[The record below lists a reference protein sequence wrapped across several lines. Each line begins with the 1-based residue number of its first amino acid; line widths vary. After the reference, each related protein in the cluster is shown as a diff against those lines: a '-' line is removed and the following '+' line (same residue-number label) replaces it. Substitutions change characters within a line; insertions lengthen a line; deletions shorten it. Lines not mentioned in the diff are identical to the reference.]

1 MTNFLPYAIIAGIV
15 IVFFV
20 ICYIMYSGNGSKDSQ
35 KHEHVHPQEVRHLAE
50 EPVPNSSRRR
60 QQATVHHA
68 HKERPAKQ
76 HKRAAKAS
84 HMSSSSSTE
93 NTSSQKAAPVADDD
107 FDTTRVLS
115 RDEILEAMEKVDKE
129 EAEAFKKREAEAKL
143 ARQRQQEE
151 ERKAQE
157 RQLEEN
163 RKKREQALAAKNA
176 AKAKK
181 KAADNEV
188 QWQEAEEDADHPLAG
203 MAAVVSADLAAKNG
217 DDKAAAAA
225 AQKVAAMDKEDEQA
239 ADEAAARQK
248 AAEEEKAKAE
258 AAARAAEEAKKAA
271 AAKAAAEKAAAEKA
285 AAEKAAAQK
294 AAAEEKQ
301 AAKTPHRNII
311 KEIMAQNA
319 KAAGQAKAAEVKTAA
334 KTAAAAGAEVT
345 QILKPGDLKKGLV
358 ENGGV
363 SEDMKQVAEQL
374 GQTQRMEPIHIDTAT
389 APKKAPEE
397 TMIMPPLHARK
408 SQEKAKPV
416 VHPAAAEAVTPSWG
430 RSGDSGTDTRNPLS
444 ANDTHYASVW
454 EDDSTVE
461 SPVVRQCVAH
471 FLRQYG
477 VVSPQLQQ
485 QTEYITS
492 SAFDRIGCQTDAD
505 RQRAMAP
512 LIVQEALQN
521 VQKAYAAHP
530 DDYVGSIA
538 LQAFYDIVH
547 CSPIST
553 RHLVAIDALK
563 VMPYLSQGH
572 YQILAILLLFLYS
585 RNSHNVDKASFCQYI
600 DKYVVPFLDGFPTER
615 PYYQQLDY
623 LHCTAFE
630 AKETHF
636 AEILADSY
644 PLLFRY
650 RGFTGEELRKALKGK
665 RIPSEYIVQS
675 VNSPLYK
682 LAMVDE
688 SMAKRFFRK
697 TGITD
702 RSMQDHIL
710 RLAKKRPSTFSGEEA
725 LDIMEDISPVL
736 ADLSDIWDSSLLRVS
751 TLSLLGL
758 YLAQGFIKEIIG
770 EEFDLSR
777 WFE

>member
-20 ICYIMYSGNGSKDSQ
+20 ICYIMYSGNSGHDKDKH
-35 KHEHVHPQEVRHLAE
+35 KHEHQEHLEKHQVVE

-60 QQATVHHA
+60 LQATVHHA
-68 HKERPAKQ
+68 RKEKNEESRHTAHEPHAQ
-76 HKRAAKAS
+76 
-84 HMSSSSSTE
+84 
-93 NTSSQKAAPVADDD
+93 NTSSPSPAAKTKTTNPPDDD

-129 EAEAFKKREAEAKL
+129 EAEKFKKREEEAKK
-143 ARQRQQEE
+143 ARQRQLEE
-151 ERKAQE
+151 AKKAQQ

-163 RKKREQALAAKNA
+163 RKKREQAKADAA
-176 AKAKK
+176 AKAARK
-181 KAADNEV
+181 KASANDGEV
-188 QWQEAEEDADHPLAG
+188 DWQEEEDNQSLAD

-217 DDKAAAAA
+217 DDQAAEEAKR
-225 AQKVAAMDKEDEQA
+225 KVAAMDKEDEQA
-239 ADEAAARQK
+239 AAESAAAEAEQKRLQETAAKEAAARTASAKETALQ
-248 AAEEEKAKAE
+248 AEKKDNGRRHILQEVMAETAK
-258 AAARAAEEAKKAA
+258 AAARQPAQTAKKAA
-271 AAKAAAEKAAAEKA
+271 AAA
-285 AAEKAAAQK
+285 
-294 AAAEEKQ
+294 
-301 AAKTPHRNII
+301 
-311 KEIMAQNA
+311 
-319 KAAGQAKAAEVKTAA
+319 TAA
-334 KTAAAAGAEVT
+334 AEVT
-345 QILKPGDLKKGLV
+345 QIVDADALKKNLPAP
-358 ENGGV
+358 EGV

-374 GQTQRMEPIHIDTAT
+374 GQTQRMEPIHIDTA
-389 APKKAPEE
+389 AAKKKAPEE
-397 TMIMPPLHARK
+397 TMIMPPLHVRK
-408 SQEKAKPV
+408 SQEKATPV
-416 VHPAAAEAVTPSWG
+416 VKPAAEPAAPSWG
-430 RSGDSGTDTRNPLS
+430 TDNTTGTDTRNPLS
-444 ANDTHYASVW
+444 SADTHYTSVW
-454 EDDSTVE
+454 EDDSTVN

-485 QTEYITS
+485 QTEFITS
-492 SAFDRIGCQTDAD
+492 AAFDRIGCQSDAE
-505 RQRAMAP
+505 RQRAMSP

-530 DDYVGSIA
+530 DDYVGAIA

-563 VMPYLSQGH
+563 VMPYLSKSH

-702 RSMQDHIL
+702 RNMQDHLL
-710 RLAKKRPSTFSGEEA
+710 RLAKKRPSAFSGEEA